1 MQEESEIREKE
12 IENFENK
19 INLKDDNLKKLENQ
33 LLEKENNI
41 NILQNERNKNE
52 SIIQNNKKD
61 FENLK
66 QQYDKIKINFDIVNQ
81 GLQNNQNLNENL
93 YNEKNLEINNKED
106 WNLPLETRLNLLN
119 SIIKEENEENFI
131 IADTWEGE
139 QNLFIDFPSVFK
151 SRGDEIKGFAKQI
164 LGLILILVLLWELI

>member
-1 MQEESEIREKE
+1 MKIKIKESTEILSSMQEESEIREKE

-66 QQYDKIKINFDIVNQ
+66 NNMIK
-81 GLQNNQNLNENL
+81 
-93 YNEKNLEINNKED
+93 
-106 WNLPLETRLNLLN
+106 
-119 SIIKEENEENFI
+119 
-131 IADTWEGE
+131 
-139 QNLFIDFPSVFK
+139 
-151 SRGDEIKGFAKQI
+151 
-164 LGLILILVLLWELI
+164 